1 MEEIIRKYF
10 ACWLNKDEKP
20 LTDIFAEDII
30 YSECY
35 GPEYHGIRQIQ
46 QWFHDWNQKG
56 TVQKW
61 DVKQIYISRN
71 TAIIEWY
78 FQCNYCNTRS
88 IRRRNHRT
96 VR

>member
-35 GPEYHGIRQIQ
+35 GPEYHGIRQIR
-46 QWFHDWNQKG
+46 QWFHDWN
-56 TVQKW
+56 
-61 DVKQIYISRN
+61 
-71 TAIIEWY
+71 
-78 FQCNYCNTRS
+78 
-88 IRRRNHRT
+88 
-96 VR
+96 